1 MIEMIVC
8 RSLELVITAVA
19 VAFAIH
25 AYFRLQ
31 KEIEDGDIL
40 RELLA
45 LRNWRE
51 FTNNYKDYEFLI
63 ATPDEVILY
72 KKII

>member
-1 MIEMIVC
+1 MIEMIIC

-45 LRNWRE
+45 LKTWKE
-51 FTNNYKDYEFLI
+51 FANNYENYEFLI
-63 ATPDEVILY
+63 STPNEIILY